1 MICSSEVVLAG
12 PILGKEVE
20 PAFQVGGVPLR
31 SALDQQVE
39 RPKAGSVWIVFLFVR
54 PKAAEAQVKDLRVLR
69 TSDFQNI
76 LGAQPQRQH
85 VAHVDAPLKLVPGL
99 AQPQAVRQH
108 FQKADVPWLVLGE
121 REAVAQLLLALQKGT
136 ALEVTPS
143 AALSTSN
150 QSPTVRL
157 LPLMHGA
164 QPTCLSGLD
173 FSSMHM
179 IALPHAIIQQHL

>member
-12 PILGKEVE
+12 PFLARKWNRRSKSEE
-20 PAFQVGGVPLR
+20 RRFEA

-99 AQPQAVRQH
+99 AQPQAARQH
-108 FQKADVPWLVLGE
+108 FQKADVPWLVFGE
-121 REAVAQLLLALQKGT
+121 REAVAQLLLALEKG

-150 QSPTVRL
+150 QCPTVRL

-164 QPTCLSGLD
+164 QPTCLYV
-173 FSSMHM
+173 
-179 IALPHAIIQQHL
+179 HAVTQHL